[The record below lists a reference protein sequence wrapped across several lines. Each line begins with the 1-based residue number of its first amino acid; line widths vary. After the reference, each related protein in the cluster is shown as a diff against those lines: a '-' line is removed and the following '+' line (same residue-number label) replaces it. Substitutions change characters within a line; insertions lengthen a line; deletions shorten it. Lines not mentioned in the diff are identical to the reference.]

1 MAMKTRLGSYTPE
14 AAVMGL
20 LSEAGEVAGV
30 FQKMIRGDITIDVA
44 MTKLRKELGDIMW
57 HIAAVADDNGWNLS
71 DIGTENLDKLQD
83 RQQRNVIIGSGD
95 ER

>member
-1 MAMKTRLGSYTPE
+1 MAMKTRLVTYTPE

-20 LSEAGEVAGV
+20 FSEAGEVAGV

-71 DIGTENLDKLQD
+71 DIGTENLEKLQD